1 MTPIKFADYLKKQN
15 SAVKAPQMVDL
26 REFNLVKAAPVE
38 NGRPVLT
45 LRFDTETG
53 TLKPAA

>member
-1 MTPIKFADYLKKQN
+1 MTPIKFADYQKTRIT
-15 SAVKAPQMVDL
+15 AVKAPQMVDL
-26 REFNLVKAAPVE
+26 RALNLVRSAPVE